1 MGILT
6 GKITLGS
13 KEYNKIYSDTGNELC
28 SKQGAIYRAFYS
40 KNEFNK
46 DDFTEISS
54 GGGTI
59 SVENGLYYFQPM
71 FTSRYEE
78 QVSAT
83 DNSNIST
90 GIQFTLSSLGITDD
104 LAISAITIQIR
115 EDNTYS
121 GIYKLAIFD
130 QDNNLVTSS
139 TSALVDSNFS
149 NIPFKFVFDELQV
162 LRANK
167 KYYLY
172 TTNSDG
178 VFNTFGFRVT
188 NISVN
193 ADYNFVQNNRYK
205 PLLSIDFV
213 DSKNYILEQEPTQT
227 KEHFEISDWG
237 QDVNAPANWSGYPI
251 KFYPKAF
258 GLKYNR
264 VKINSISLKSGK
276 NNFTGMNLD
285 LSVNLFNDGTNKEF
299 IDKSNENVEITA
311 KDQIL
316 TFTFN
321 NLYVNSNK
329 LYIIEFG
336 NKNPILQATSAN
348 RKNPN
353 IRIFYKTPESECQQ
367 PIISVD
373 YEYDIRDI
381 FINNSFNKEVSSVVE
396 KYLTGLEIPDA
407 SLDEKIINVS
417 QDDFKTL
424 VDNNNVQEKTA
435 YLISSNNFSLYGD
448 RITQLGDP
456 VNDTDAVNLRYL
468 KEQINILKQYID
480 SHLT

>member
-78 QVSAT
+78 LAT
-83 DNSNIST
+83 ATNNSNIST

-139 TSALVDSNFS
+139 GSALVDANFS
-149 NIPFKFVFDELQV
+149 DIPFKFVFDQLQV
-162 LRANK
+162 LRADK

-193 ADYNFVQNNRYK
+193 ADYNFVQNNKYK

-227 KEHFEISDWG
+227 KEHFEITEWG
-237 QDVNAPANWSGYPI
+237 QDVRAPANWSGYPI

-258 GLKYNR
+258 GLKYNKI
-264 VKINSISLKSGK
+264 KINSISLKSGK
-276 NNFTGMNLD
+276 ENHTNLSLA

-329 LYIIEFG
+329 LQ
-336 NKNPILQATSAN
+336 N
-348 RKNPN
+348 
-353 IRIFYKTPESECQQ
+353 
-367 PIISVD
+367 
-373 YEYDIRDI
+373 
-381 FINNSFNKEVSSVVE
+381 
-396 KYLTGLEIPDA
+396 LEIKIQYYR
-407 SLDEKIINVS
+407 LRLQIEKI
-417 QDDFKTL
+417 
-424 VDNNNVQEKTA
+424 
-435 YLISSNNFSLYGD
+435 LI
-448 RITQLGDP
+448 
-456 VNDTDAVNLRYL
+456 
-468 KEQINILKQYID
+468 
-480 SHLT
+480 